1 MQNPAHTRERYPSD
15 LSDKQWR
22 MIEILI
28 PPERDRGRH
37 RSTDLREV
45 VNGINYRWSTGCVW
59 RMLPHDSPPWATVYT
74 YFRRWQGEG
83 TLSRNFAMRCSVA
96 AENHATLVLMM
107 PRKLTATVLG
117 VKRRVAKSMTT
128 PIPTACPPPTS
139 FPCRQQPS
147 SSNWPSAD
155 AGSVVVEIPSRE
167 PESSRNRRRRYRFS
181 EGGVGGMTHFANS
194 FIH

>member
-1 MQNPAHTRERYPSD
+1 MQNPAHTRERFPSD

-59 RMLPHDSPPWATVYT
+59 RMLPHDFPPWATVYT

-83 TLSRNFAMRCSVA
+83 TLTELRDALLSCRRESRDAGFDDAKKTHRYGS
-96 AENHATLVLMM
+96 
-107 PRKLTATVLG
+107 
-117 VKRRVAKSMTT
+117 RRQEAGGEIDDDSD
-128 PIPTACPPPTS
+128 PNCLPTS
-139 FPCRQQPS
+139 DQFPVP
-147 SSNWPSAD
+147 A
-155 AGSVVVEIPSRE
+155 ATELV
-167 PESSRNRRRRYRFS
+167 
-181 EGGVGGMTHFANS
+181 
-194 FIH
+194 